1 MTGLAC
7 DACGRG
13 LGGETAFCPF
23 CGADRRAPPQ
33 ERSAPR
39 VAETVNAPATAVFR
53 SDATA
58 SPPQGPALAPKAAPS
73 PTPIT
78 SVPTAPASAPGGE
91 TAGPAAPAILP
102 RRRSGCG
109 LPLLL
114 ALMVLAGAV
123 AWWAVRPG
131 ASRGALPVAGAVAS
145 RPLHVTRRWRRV
157 RLPDDAPADARFALS
172 SDAVVRVRA
181 AGRLYAV
188 RPGHP
193 LRLPGDTGDSF
204 ELRAPDYL
212 SADAAARTQVT
223 LSTLPP
229 P

>member
-1 MTGLAC
+1 
-7 DACGRG
+7 
-13 LGGETAFCPF
+13 
-23 CGADRRAPPQ
+23 
-33 ERSAPR
+33 
-39 VAETVNAPATAVFR
+39 
-53 SDATA
+53 
-58 SPPQGPALAPKAAPS
+58 
-73 PTPIT
+73 
-78 SVPTAPASAPGGE
+78 
-91 TAGPAAPAILP
+91 
-102 RRRSGCG
+102 
-109 LPLLL
+109 
-114 ALMVLAGAV
+114 MVLAGAA
-123 AWWAVRPG
+123 AWWAVKPG

-188 RPGHP
+188 GPGRP

-229 P
+229 SP